1 LFALL
6 SFIDGFK
13 STLEDSSEGEGEDK
27 KEMIALEEI
36 LADSESE
43 DEFGSYNKVGK
54 KVTPPSQIVYNN
66 TEETKNPKESST
78 FINQVNTPNPMEEI
92 KEVTPGDDNAL
103 NDDISFEETPQH
115 PFTTPYE
122 DNSDQLNGLNEEK
135 SNIKRTTN
143 EDNFFKDPIEIVDQ
157 YENSSK
163 TAEVLVNFTRPIED
177 MMSKNSLNITRM
189 VYSYLKNIGT
199 ALINTEPYGSPSCI
213 CVSLLMN
220 HREIR
225 TIILALL

>member
-1 LFALL
+1 MFALL